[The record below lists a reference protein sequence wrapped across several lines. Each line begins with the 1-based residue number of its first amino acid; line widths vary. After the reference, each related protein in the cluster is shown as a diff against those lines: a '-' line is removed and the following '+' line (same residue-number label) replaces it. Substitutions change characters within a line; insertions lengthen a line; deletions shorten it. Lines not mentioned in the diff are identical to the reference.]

1 MSVIVYSCEFYLNG
15 RSKTFNGIDYIHNY
29 VGKTKLQEL
38 YTILANCVVYIGPDS
53 GTLHIASMLNKPVI
67 GLYVTSNPNRT
78 GPYLNKQYTINKY
91 PQALKLFENKCED
104 NVKWGYRVRNKKAM
118 SLIKIEEV
126 INMIR
131 TILS

>member
-1 MSVIVYSCEFYLNG
+1 
-15 RSKTFNGIDYIHNY
+15 
-29 VGKTKLQEL
+29 
-38 YTILANCVVYIGPDS
+38 
-53 GTLHIASMLNKPVI
+53 MLNKPVI

-78 GPYLNKQYTINKY
+78 GPYLNQLYTINKY
-91 PQALKLFENKCED
+91 PHALKLFENKSED

-131 TILS
+131 TILG